1 MHYPR
6 EHVTSVGRED
16 EVMSLAVTV
25 LYFDGCP
32 SWRTAMDRLQVA
44 ATLADVRIT
53 VSTEA
58 VETPEDADRLGFTG
72 SPTIVIAGRDPFALP
87 GKVPAMACRVYTT
100 PHGLAG
106 APTVAQLV
114 DALRQA
120 CWCCGNPFEETD
132 LTRLGAHPE
141 VGVCAGCAQ
150 WVNRRARSTSDN
162 GLHSPAVVLRRGI
175 DGVRERAINAGAHHW
190 PLVGPLLTRLDRHLP

>member
-1 MHYPR
+1 M
-6 EHVTSVGRED
+6 SVMD
-16 EVMSLAVTV
+16 
-25 LYFDGCP
+25 
-32 SWRTAMDRLQVA
+32 TA
-44 ATLADVRIT
+44 
-53 VSTEA
+53 S
-58 VETPEDADRLGFTG
+58 
-72 SPTIVIAGRDPFALP
+72 
-87 GKVPAMACRVYTT
+87 
-100 PHGLAG
+100 G
-106 APTVAQLV
+106 ASAHAQGP
-114 DALRQA
+114 A

-190 PLVGPLLTRLDRHLP
+190 PLVGPLLTRAYLLHALAGGPGLSNTGGSGGNPNWVR

>member
-58 VETPEDADRLGFTG
+58 VQTPEDADRLGFTG

-120 CWCCGNPFEETD
+120 STG
-132 LTRLGAHPE
+132 
-141 VGVCAGCAQ
+141 
-150 WVNRRARSTSDN
+150 ARS
-162 GLHSPAVVLRRGI
+162 GPLA
-175 DGVRERAINAGAHHW
+175 AGA
-190 PLVGPLLTRLDRHLP
+190 L

>member
-1 MHYPR
+1 M
-6 EHVTSVGRED
+6 SVMD
-16 EVMSLAVTV
+16 
-25 LYFDGCP
+25 
-32 SWRTAMDRLQVA
+32 TA
-44 ATLADVRIT
+44 
-53 VSTEA
+53 S
-58 VETPEDADRLGFTG
+58 
-72 SPTIVIAGRDPFALP
+72 
-87 GKVPAMACRVYTT
+87 
-100 PHGLAG
+100 G
-106 APTVAQLV
+106 ASAHAQGP
-114 DALRQA
+114 A

-175 DGVRERAINAGAHHW
+175 DGVRERAINAGPHHW